1 MYINQRTL
9 LEFNHTFSIGNH
21 FFPGLFVK
29 HNSYSTETKKYITIP
44 HTFVHWGE
52 GSYKNK
58 RSNNTYIISI
68 KTLTSKSV
76 GVGVLQLHI
85 VATKN

>member
-29 HNSYSTETKKYITIP
+29 HNSYSTETKKIY
-44 HTFVHWGE
+44 
-52 GSYKNK
+52 Y
-58 RSNNTYIISI
+58 NTSHILFIEERVPIRINDLIIHI
-68 KTLTSKSV
+68 LF
-76 GVGVLQLHI
+76 QLRHLRQSQ
-85 VATKN
+85 